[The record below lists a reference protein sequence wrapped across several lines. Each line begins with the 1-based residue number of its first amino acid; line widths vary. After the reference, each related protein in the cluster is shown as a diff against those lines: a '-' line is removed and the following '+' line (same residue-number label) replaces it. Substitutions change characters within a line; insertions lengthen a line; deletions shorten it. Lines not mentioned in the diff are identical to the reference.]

1 MGNLDLK
8 VLHSDDAQ
16 PQAQPTPKT
25 VTITASSICLS
36 EADSAS
42 TELKSTN
49 RYMALSMRMFSTR
62 PNRNGVAV
70 TEAFIDEIVANKE
83 DYVCMPLCADAK
95 KLRSKQYRGLT
106 HMYDRERRVF
116 LSDRIGGFNDFMKV
130 EDEYGVSLIG
140 YARVDK
146 RDALVCE
153 ALEELYAGGAL
164 NFSFEILAGELREED
179 GVTIVDASDKNEL
192 TAMAVVSV
200 PAYPESKALDLVAE
214 AEPKIDEETFFE
226 NAKYADADAMLSA
239 ELDVETVRRKFFMSL
254 ARYGETLGCEELFWN
269 LRVLLFGV
277 DFAILYDAS
286 DGSSYKAEYA
296 VDGDDVVITDF
307 YKIAF
312 VKEDGAGFVSVFAEE
327 ETASEGSETEKM
339 DKNEKMEAEVVEAAE
354 AIETA
359 EAIEKE
365 EAVETEPTVEVA
377 EEVVAEETTD
387 EEPAAEEVSEVVA
400 EEVVEDATEE
410 IAEEVSEESSVE
422 DGEKAEVAEVTEV
435 PDKEPDDDPA
445 EPDDADDDIDD
456 NDDDDDDNKRLT
468 ESQNRVTELE
478 ARCKELEAKVA
489 ELEVFKAEL
498 DQIHAEC
505 EAAEM
510 EAKRNELRTFA
521 AEEGLDVEDEV
532 IAEAIQSMNHEKL
545 MAEVIAKKNANK
557 GAAAK
562 RETIVK
568 LASYSDINV
577 GNGRNWLLER
587 KSAK

>member
-106 HMYDRERRVF
+106 HMYDREKRIF
-116 LSDRIGGFNDFMKV
+116 LSDRIGGFNDFVKT

-153 ALEELYAGGAL
+153 ALEELYAEGAL

-179 GVTIVDASDKNEL
+179 GVTIVDASDRNEL

-226 NAKYADADAMLSA
+226 NAKYADANAVLSA
-239 ELDVETVRRKFFMSL
+239 ELDVETVRRKFFESL
-254 ARYGETLGCEELFWN
+254 AHYGETLECEELFWN

-277 DFAILYDAS
+277 DFAILYDAFE
-286 DGSSYKAEYA
+286 GSSYKAEYA
-296 VDGDDVVITDF
+296 VDGDDVVITGF

-312 VKEDGAGFVSVFAEE
+312 VKEDGAGSVSVFAEE

-339 DKNEKMEAEVVEAAE
+339 DKDNEKMEAEV
-354 AIETA
+354 IETA
-359 EAIEKE
+359 EAIKE
-365 EAVETEPTVEVA
+365 ETVETEPTVEVA
-377 EEVVAEETTD
+377 EEIVAEETTG
-387 EEPAAEEVSEVVA
+387 EEPAVEEVSEVVA
-400 EEVVEDATEE
+400 EEVSEEATEE
-410 IAEEVSEESSVE
+410 IVEEVSEESSGE
-422 DGEKAEVAEVTEV
+422 DGEKAEVAEVV
-435 PDKEPDDDPA
+435 KKET
-445 EPDDADDDIDD
+445 
-456 NDDDDDDNKRLT
+456 DDDDDDLPGDDDDPDDILQQEYR
-468 ESQNRVTELE
+468 ESQNRVAELE

-498 DQIHAEC
+498 DQIHAER

-557 GAAAK
+557 GVAK
-562 RETIVK
+562 RETVVTI
-568 LASYSDINV
+568 ASYSDINV